1 MKGAGVMRAS
11 ALPEPRPRA
20 GRVRFRS
27 RGRGFCS
34 AGAILCMIGR
44 ERVYACPR
52 RLPQSLSNYPANES
66 DERAAEAAT
75 TTAPTRPRRALIVAG
90 SDGLALERQLASSGY
105 TTRTAPAPDASRA
118 ITEFSPDVVIMVVA
132 AAAPDVEN
140 ESVALARRL
149 RAETATYSLP
159 VVFAWSEDERALRAS
174 AQYVGADDYF
184 CLSAPPLEILARLD
198 SLFWRVEV
206 DRRST
211 SVVSDRR
218 LEIDNFMFMLDAVR
232 EDVRAG
238 VSGTLAL
245 IYAVPPKDRGGE
257 GFDKAA
263 RDRTLTEAHAFLKL
277 NLRRMDGVAFYGPTT
292 LVVYLPHMKARSAVA
307 ALTRLHREFIEEY
320 PEHDLVAGVASFP
333 AHGGDVET
341 LIEKAERAVGVARAD
356 AAAAHVVAYDANM
369 ETRLPP
375 APLAPREA
383 PRRPPEVEEA
393 PTATPQETQAP
404 APSAGAVE
412 SERAPAEEFGP
423 AREAGPEMERQASE
437 EPQPAT
443 EAPAAQEEYRPAQE
457 AEPVRSPQPSE
468 EDVAR
473 AAEAA
478 ASERDRRASGAVM
491 PRRLLL
497 TISDSA
503 RMAQVNSLIR
513 SAGYEAR
520 AAFDGQQALHLLRI
534 ERPDLLLLDYDLQ
547 GIDGLETIRRLRKQ
561 NGGRLSLPVVML
573 LPAGQEQARRE
584 ALKLGAHSVHVTPY
598 DPVELLRSVRLAGS
612 AEVR

>member
-1 MKGAGVMRAS
+1 V
-11 ALPEPRPRA
+11 
-20 GRVRFRS
+20 
-27 RGRGFCS
+27 
-34 AGAILCMIGR
+34 
-44 ERVYACPR
+44 
-52 RLPQSLSNYPANES
+52 SNYPANNS
-66 DERAAEAAT
+66 TERAAEAS
-75 TTAPTRPRRALIVAG
+75 TAPVRPRRALIVAG
-90 SDGLALERQLASSGY
+90 ADGLALERQLSSYGY
-105 TTRTAPAPDASRA
+105 ATRTSPAADASRA
-118 ITEFSPDVVIMVVA
+118 ISEFSPDVVVMVVA
-132 AAAPDVEN
+132 PGGADGEN

-245 IYAVPPKDRGGE
+245 IYAVAAKDRDGE
-257 GFDKAA
+257 TFDKAA

-341 LIEKAERAVGVARAD
+341 LIEKAERAVGVAKTEGSTTR
-356 AAAAHVVAYDANM
+356 VVAYDANM
-369 ETRLPP
+369 DVRLPP
-375 APLAPREA
+375 APLATREV
-383 PRRPPEVEEA
+383 PQRRPQEVEETRATTPQAA
-393 PTATPQETQAP
+393 PTPVVTAAEPVEKEAAEKPVAAEELAQEA
-404 APSAGAVE
+404 
-412 SERAPAEEFGP
+412 RPAEETRATEVP
-423 AREAGPEMERQASE
+423 QPEREA
-437 EPQPAT
+437 QPAK
-443 EAPAAQEEYRPAQE
+443 PAQT
-457 AEPVRSPQPSE
+457 SE
-468 EDVAR
+468 EDAAR
-473 AAEAA
+473 AADAA
-478 ASERDRRASGAVM
+478 ASERERRASGAVM

-547 GIDGLETIRRLRKQ
+547 GIDGVETIRRLRKQ

-573 LPAGQEQARRE
+573 LPAGQDQARRE

-598 DPVELLRSVRLAGS
+598 DPAELLRSVRLAGTT
-612 AEVR
+612 E

>member
-1 MKGAGVMRAS
+1 M
-11 ALPEPRPRA
+11 
-20 GRVRFRS
+20 
-27 RGRGFCS
+27 
-34 AGAILCMIGR
+34 
-44 ERVYACPR
+44 
-52 RLPQSLSNYPANES
+52 SNYPANNSPES
-66 DERAAEAAT
+66 AAEVSRT
-75 TTAPTRPRRALIVAG
+75 PVRPRRALVVAG
-90 SDGLALERQLASSGY
+90 ADGLALERQLASSGY
-105 TTRTAPAPDASRA
+105 ATRTAPAADASRA
-118 ITEFSPDVVIMVVA
+118 ISEFSPDVVVMVVA
-132 AAAPDVEN
+132 PTVSDGEN

-245 IYAVPPKDRGGE
+245 IYAVAARDRE
-257 GFDKAA
+257 SETFDKAA

-341 LIEKAERAVGVARAD
+341 LIEKAERAVGVAKTEGSTTR
-356 AAAAHVVAYDANM
+356 VVAYDANM
-369 ETRLPP
+369 DVRLPP
-375 APLAPREA
+375 APLASREA
-383 PRRPPEVEEA
+383 PRRMQEVEETTTTSQAAAA
-393 PTATPQETQAP
+393 PDVP
-404 APSAGAVE
+404 AVE
-412 SERAPAEEFGP
+412 SREKEEPEKPAAAEELAQETRPAEE
-423 AREAGPEMERQASE
+423 ARATQEPEPSRETQ
-437 EPQPAT
+437 QPIKAT
-443 EAPAAQEEYRPAQE
+443 QT
-457 AEPVRSPQPSE
+457 SE
-468 EDVAR
+468 EDAAR

-478 ASERDRRASGAVM
+478 ASERERRASGAVM

-497 TISDSA
+497 TISNSA

-547 GIDGLETIRRLRKQ
+547 GIDGVETIRRLRKQ

-573 LPAGQEQARRE
+573 LPAGQDQARRE

-598 DPVELLRSVRLAGS
+598 DPAELLRSVRLAGS
-612 AEVR
+612 TE

>member
-1 MKGAGVMRAS
+1 MS
-11 ALPEPRPRA
+11 
-20 GRVRFRS
+20 S
-27 RGRGFCS
+27 
-34 AGAILCMIGR
+34 
-44 ERVYACPR
+44 
-52 RLPQSLSNYPANES
+52 YPANNSQES
-66 DERAAEAAT
+66 AAEAAT
-75 TTAPTRPRRALIVAG
+75 PARPRRALVVAG
-90 SDGLALERQLASSGY
+90 TDGLALERQLASSGY
-105 TTRTAPAPDASRA
+105 STRTAPAADASRA
-118 ITEFSPDVVIMVVA
+118 ISEFSPDVVVMVVA
-132 AAAPDVEN
+132 PTGTDGEN

-149 RAETATYSLP
+149 RAETATYALP

-245 IYAVPPKDRGGE
+245 VYAVAAKDRDAE
-257 GFDKAA
+257 TFDKTA

-292 LVVYLPHMKARSAVA
+292 LVIYLPHMKARSAVA
-307 ALTRLHREFIEEY
+307 ALTRLHREFTEDY

-341 LIEKAERAVGVARAD
+341 LIEKAERAVAVARAEGSTTR
-356 AAAAHVVAYDANM
+356 VVAYDANM
-369 ETRLPP
+369 DVRLPP
-375 APLAPREA
+375 APLASREV
-383 PRRPPEVEEA
+383 PQRRPQEVEEVKA
-393 PTATPQETQAP
+393 PTPQAAP
-404 APSAGAVE
+404 APVVSAAEPGEMEA
-412 SERAPAEEFGP
+412 AEEP
-423 AREAGPEMERQASE
+423 AAAEELRREA
-437 EPQPAT
+437 QPAK
-443 EAPAAQEEYRPAQE
+443 EIEAAQETEPSREAQPAKAAQ
-457 AEPVRSPQPSE
+457 SSE
-468 EDVAR
+468 EDAAR

-478 ASERDRRASGAVM
+478 ASERERRASGAVM

-547 GIDGLETIRRLRKQ
+547 GIDGVETIRRLRKQ

-598 DPVELLRSVRLAGS
+598 DPVELLRSVRLAGTV
-612 AEVR
+612 E

>member
-1 MKGAGVMRAS
+1 M
-11 ALPEPRPRA
+11 
-20 GRVRFRS
+20 
-27 RGRGFCS
+27 
-34 AGAILCMIGR
+34 
-44 ERVYACPR
+44 
-52 RLPQSLSNYPANES
+52 
-66 DERAAEAAT
+66 
-75 TTAPTRPRRALIVAG
+75 RPRRALVVAG
-90 SDGLALERQLASSGY
+90 ADGLALERQLASSGY
-105 TTRTAPAPDASRA
+105 ATRTAPAADASRA
-118 ITEFSPDVVIMVVA
+118 ISEFSPDVVVMVVA
-132 AAAPDVEN
+132 PTVSDGEN

-245 IYAVPPKDRGGE
+245 IYAVAARDRE
-257 GFDKAA
+257 SETFDKAA

-341 LIEKAERAVGVARAD
+341 LIEKAERAVGVAKTEGSTTR
-356 AAAAHVVAYDANM
+356 VVAYDANM
-369 ETRLPP
+369 DVRLPP
-375 APLAPREA
+375 APLASREA
-383 PRRPPEVEEA
+383 PRRMQEVEETTTTSQAAAA
-393 PTATPQETQAP
+393 PDVP
-404 APSAGAVE
+404 AVE
-412 SERAPAEEFGP
+412 SREKEEPEKPAAAEELAQETRPAEE
-423 AREAGPEMERQASE
+423 ARATQEPEPSRETQ
-437 EPQPAT
+437 QPIKAT
-443 EAPAAQEEYRPAQE
+443 QT
-457 AEPVRSPQPSE
+457 SE
-468 EDVAR
+468 EDAAR

-478 ASERDRRASGAVM
+478 ASERERRASGAVM

-497 TISDSA
+497 TISNSA

-547 GIDGLETIRRLRKQ
+547 GIDGVETIRRLRKQ

-573 LPAGQEQARRE
+573 LPAGQDQARRE

-598 DPVELLRSVRLAGS
+598 DPAELLRSVRLAGS
-612 AEVR
+612 TE

>member
-1 MKGAGVMRAS
+1 MTPV
-11 ALPEPRPRA
+11 
-20 GRVRFRS
+20 
-27 RGRGFCS
+27 
-34 AGAILCMIGR
+34 
-44 ERVYACPR
+44 
-52 RLPQSLSNYPANES
+52 
-66 DERAAEAAT
+66 
-75 TTAPTRPRRALIVAG
+75 RPRRALIVSG

-105 TTRTAPAPDASRA
+105 ATRTSPAADASRA
-118 ITEFSPDVVIMVVA
+118 ITEFSPDVVVMVVA
-132 AAAPDVEN
+132 PMASDGEN

-245 IYAVPPKDRGGE
+245 IYAVAPKNKDSE
-257 GFDKAA
+257 TFDKAA
-263 RDRTLTEAHAFLKL
+263 RDRTLTEGHAFLKL

-307 ALTRLHREFIEEY
+307 ALTRLHREFTEDY

-341 LIEKAERAVGVARAD
+341 LIEKAERAVNVARAD
-356 AAAAHVVAYDANM
+356 GSTTRVVAYDANM
-369 ETRLPP
+369 DARIPP
-375 APLAPREA
+375 APLASREV
-383 PRRPPEVEEA
+383 PRRPPPEVEEVKA
-393 PTATPQETQAP
+393 PPPLPQATPAP
-404 APSAGAVE
+404 AVELTEKEKEVPLEPAVKEELAQVAQPAKETVETPAIEEPEPS
-412 SERAPAEEFGP
+412 
-423 AREAGPEMERQASE
+423 REA
-437 EPQPAT
+437 QPT
-443 EAPAAQEEYRPAQE
+443 
-457 AEPVRSPQPSE
+457 RSVQPSE
-468 EDVAR
+468 EDAAR

-478 ASERDRRASGAVM
+478 ASERERRASGAVM

-547 GIDGLETIRRLRKQ
+547 GIDGVETIRRLRKQ

-573 LPAGQEQARRE
+573 LPAGQDQARRE

-598 DPVELLRSVRLAGS
+598 DPAELLKSVRLAGS
-612 AEVR
+612 VE

>member
-1 MKGAGVMRAS
+1 V
-11 ALPEPRPRA
+11 
-20 GRVRFRS
+20 
-27 RGRGFCS
+27 
-34 AGAILCMIGR
+34 
-44 ERVYACPR
+44 
-52 RLPQSLSNYPANES
+52 SNYPENNS
-66 DERAAEAAT
+66 TERAAEAS
-75 TTAPTRPRRALIVAG
+75 TAPARPRRALVVAG
-90 SDGLALERQLASSGY
+90 ADGLALERQLASSGY
-105 TTRTAPAPDASRA
+105 ATRTSPAADASRA
-118 ITEFSPDVVIMVVA
+118 ISEFSPDVVVMVVTPVGA
-132 AAAPDVEN
+132 DGEN

-245 IYAVPPKDRGGE
+245 IYAVAAKDRE
-257 GFDKAA
+257 IETFDKTA

-341 LIEKAERAVGVARAD
+341 LIEKAERAVAVARAEGSTTR
-356 AAAAHVVAYDANM
+356 VVAYDANM
-369 ETRLPP
+369 DVRLPP
-375 APLAPREA
+375 APLAAREA
-383 PRRPPEVEEA
+383 PQHRPQEVEEA
-393 PTATPQETQAP
+393 KAPTPQAAPTPVATAAEPREKEEALKPSAAEELAQQARPTEETRATEEPEPSRETQ
-404 APSAGAVE
+404 
-412 SERAPAEEFGP
+412 
-423 AREAGPEMERQASE
+423 
-437 EPQPAT
+437 QPT
-443 EAPAAQEEYRPAQE
+443 RAAQTN
-457 AEPVRSPQPSE
+457 E
-468 EDVAR
+468 EDSAR

-478 ASERDRRASGAVM
+478 ASERERRASGAVM

-547 GIDGLETIRRLRKQ
+547 GIDGVETIRRLRKQ

-573 LPAGQEQARRE
+573 LPAGLDQARRE

-598 DPVELLRSVRLAGS
+598 DPAELLRSVRLAGS
-612 AEVR
+612 TEVR

>member
-1 MKGAGVMRAS
+1 
-11 ALPEPRPRA
+11 
-20 GRVRFRS
+20 
-27 RGRGFCS
+27 
-34 AGAILCMIGR
+34 MIGD
-44 ERVYACPR
+44 EPVYACPR
-52 RLPQSLSNYPANES
+52 RLPQSLSNYPANNPPGRE
-66 DERAAEAAT
+66 AED
-75 TTAPTRPRRALIVAG
+75 APPVRPRRALVVAG
-90 SDGLALERQLASSGY
+90 SDGLALERQLASAGY
-105 TTRTAPAPDASRA
+105 ATRAAPAPDASRA
-118 ITEFSPDVVIMVVA
+118 ISEFSPDVVVMIVTPTGA
-132 AAAPDVEN
+132 DAEN

-211 SVVSDRR
+211 SVVADRR

-245 IYAVPPKDRGGE
+245 VYAVAPKDKGNDA
-257 GFDKAA
+257 FDKTA
-263 RDRTLTEAHAFLKL
+263 RDRTLAEAHAFLKL

-341 LIEKAERAVGVARAD
+341 LIEKAERAVGVARTD
-356 AAAAHVVAYDANM
+356 ASAPRVIAYDANM
-369 ETRLPP
+369 DTRLPP
-375 APLAPREA
+375 APLAHREA
-383 PRRPPEVEEA
+383 PRHV
-393 PTATPQETQAP
+393 QE
-404 APSAGAVE
+404 
-412 SERAPAEEFGP
+412 AEETRTQP
-423 AREAGPEMERQASE
+423 TPEAS
-437 EPQPAT
+437 PAT
-443 EAPAAQEEYRPAQE
+443 AAPVAVAESQEQEPA
-457 AEPVRSPQPSE
+457 AEPVRADATIQEAPPPPETQAVQEEQTAQAVQPARSAQPSE
-468 EDVAR
+468 EDAAR

-478 ASERDRRASGAVM
+478 ASERERRASGAVM

-497 TISDSA
+497 TISDSS

-584 ALKLGAHSVHVTPY
+584 ALKLGAHSVHTTPY
-598 DPVELLRSVRLAGS
+598 DPVELLRSLRLAGS

>member
-1 MKGAGVMRAS
+1 M
-11 ALPEPRPRA
+11 
-20 GRVRFRS
+20 
-27 RGRGFCS
+27 
-34 AGAILCMIGR
+34 
-44 ERVYACPR
+44 
-52 RLPQSLSNYPANES
+52 SNYPANDSPGPASE
-66 DERAAEAAT
+66 EAAP
-75 TTAPTRPRRALIVAG
+75 ARPRRALVVAG
-90 SDGLALERQLASSGY
+90 SDGLALERQLASAGY
-105 TTRTAPAPDASRA
+105 ATRTAHAADASRA
-118 ITEFSPDVVIMVVA
+118 ISEFSPDVVVMVVA
-132 AAAPDVEN
+132 PAATDGEN

-159 VVFAWSEDERALRAS
+159 VVFAWGEDERALRTS

-184 CLSAPPLEILARLD
+184 CLSAPPLEVLARLD

-211 SVVSDRR
+211 SVVADRR

-245 IYAVPPKDRGGE
+245 VYAVAPRDKGGE
-257 GFDKAA
+257 AFDKAA
-263 RDRTLTEAHAFLKL
+263 RDRTLAEAHAFLKL

-320 PEHDLVAGVASFP
+320 PEHDLVAGLASFP

-356 AAAAHVVAYDANM
+356 SGAPRVVAYDANM
-369 ETRLPP
+369 DTRLPP
-375 APLAPREA
+375 APLAHREA
-383 PRRPPEVEEA
+383 PRRPPEVEETQ
-393 PTATPQETQAP
+393 TATPQETP
-404 APSAGAVE
+404 APVTAAEPAPGEPQVKVE
-412 SERAPAEEFGP
+412 PRPPQETLEAREEPPPPEAQP
-423 AREAGPEMERQASE
+423 ARS
-437 EPQPAT
+437 
-443 EAPAAQEEYRPAQE
+443 AQT
-457 AEPVRSPQPSE
+457 SG
-468 EDVAR
+468 EDAAR

-478 ASERDRRASGAVM
+478 ASERERRASGAVM

-497 TISDSA
+497 TISDAA

-584 ALKLGAHSVHVTPY
+584 ALKLGAHSVHTTNY
-598 DPVELLRSVRLAGS
+598 DPAELLTSLRLAGS
-612 AEVR
+612 AEM

>member
-1 MKGAGVMRAS
+1 VS
-11 ALPEPRPRA
+11 
-20 GRVRFRS
+20 S
-27 RGRGFCS
+27 
-34 AGAILCMIGR
+34 
-44 ERVYACPR
+44 
-52 RLPQSLSNYPANES
+52 YPANNSQES
-66 DERAAEAAT
+66 AAEAAT
-75 TTAPTRPRRALIVAG
+75 PARPRRALVVAG
-90 SDGLALERQLASSGY
+90 TDGLALERQLASSGY
-105 TTRTAPAPDASRA
+105 STRTAPAADASRA
-118 ITEFSPDVVIMVVA
+118 ISEFSPDVVVMVVA
-132 AAAPDVEN
+132 PTGTDGEN

-149 RAETATYSLP
+149 RAETATYALP

-245 IYAVPPKDRGGE
+245 VYAVAAKDRDAE
-257 GFDKAA
+257 TFDKTA

-292 LVVYLPHMKARSAVA
+292 LVIYLPHMKARSAVA
-307 ALTRLHREFIEEY
+307 ALTRLHREFTEDY

-341 LIEKAERAVGVARAD
+341 LIEKAERAVAVARAEGSTTR
-356 AAAAHVVAYDANM
+356 VVAYDANM
-369 ETRLPP
+369 DVRLPP
-375 APLAPREA
+375 APLASREV
-383 PRRPPEVEEA
+383 PQRRPQEVEEVKA
-393 PTATPQETQAP
+393 PTPQAAP
-404 APSAGAVE
+404 APVVSAAEPGEMEA
-412 SERAPAEEFGP
+412 AEEP
-423 AREAGPEMERQASE
+423 AAAEELRREA
-437 EPQPAT
+437 QPAK
-443 EAPAAQEEYRPAQE
+443 EIEAAQETEPSREAQPAKAAQ
-457 AEPVRSPQPSE
+457 SSE
-468 EDVAR
+468 EDAAR

-478 ASERDRRASGAVM
+478 ASERERRASGAVM

-547 GIDGLETIRRLRKQ
+547 GIDGVETIRRLRKQ

-598 DPVELLRSVRLAGS
+598 DPVELLRSVRLAGTV
-612 AEVR
+612 E